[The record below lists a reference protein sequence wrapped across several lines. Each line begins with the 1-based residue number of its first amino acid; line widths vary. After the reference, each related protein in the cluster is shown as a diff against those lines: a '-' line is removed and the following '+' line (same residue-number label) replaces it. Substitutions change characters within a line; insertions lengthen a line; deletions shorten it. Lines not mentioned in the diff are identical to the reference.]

1 MGVKRSGDKKIKY
14 KKIRYMSKENQITIF
29 NSGLPTLLF
38 IVFLVLKLTGN
49 IDWSWWW
56 VTSPL
61 WIPLAILIGF
71 AVLIVIVAIIIIILN
86 KGDV

>member
-1 MGVKRSGDKKIKY
+1 MTTRGCIFVGNNN
-14 KKIRYMSKENQITIF
+14 MSKEQNIISF
-29 NSGLPTLLF
+29 NSSILTILF
-38 IVFLVLKLTGN
+38 VVFLVLKLTGN

-61 WIPLAILIGF
+61 WLPLAIVIGF
-71 AVLIVIVAIIIIILN
+71 AALMITVGIILVIVN

>member
-1 MGVKRSGDKKIKY
+1 
-14 KKIRYMSKENQITIF
+14 MSTKS
-29 NSGLPTLLF
+29 NSGTGLSLSAVLF

-61 WIPLAILIGF
+61 WIPFAIGLAIVGF
-71 AVLIVIVAIIIIILN
+71 VFLVIIIALIFGASVEDI
-86 KGDV
+86 KSKIKIKK

>member
-1 MGVKRSGDKKIKY
+1 MSSSSNNGGIGCSG
-14 KKIRYMSKENQITIF
+14 IF
-29 NSGLPTLLF
+29 F

-61 WIPLAILIGF
+61 WIG
-71 AVLIVIVAIIIIILN
+71 VIVVLLFFGLLWAN
-86 KGDV
+86 GDI

>member
-1 MGVKRSGDKKIKY
+1 MAS
-14 KKIRYMSKENQITIF
+14 SKS
-29 NSGLPTLLF
+29 NSGTGLSLSAVLF

-61 WIPLAILIGF
+61 WIPFALVLAIFGVVFLGVVIALIFG
-71 AVLIVIVAIIIIILN
+71 VSVEDIKSKLKI
-86 KGDV
+86 KK

>member
-1 MGVKRSGDKKIKY
+1 
-14 KKIRYMSKENQITIF
+14 MSKENQITIF

-61 WIPLAILIGF
+61 WLPLAIVIGF
-71 AVLIVIVAIIIIILN
+71 AALMITVGIILVIVN

>member
-1 MGVKRSGDKKIKY
+1 
-14 KKIRYMSKENQITIF
+14 MSTKS
-29 NSGLPTLLF
+29 NSGTGLSLSAVLF

-61 WIPLAILIGF
+61 WIPFAIVLSIFGIVFLGVVIALIFG
-71 AVLIVIVAIIIIILN
+71 ASVEDIKSKIKI
-86 KGDV
+86 KK

>member
-1 MGVKRSGDKKIKY
+1 MA
-14 KKIRYMSKENQITIF
+14 SKNNSSTGLSIT
-29 NSGLPTLLF
+29 SVLF

-61 WIPLAILIGF
+61 WIPIALVLGIVFLA
-71 AVLIVIVAIIIIILN
+71 VMIVIVALIFGASIDDIKAKSEQFKN
-86 KGDV
+86 KIK

>member
-1 MGVKRSGDKKIKY
+1 
-14 KKIRYMSKENQITIF
+14 MSTKS
-29 NSGLPTLLF
+29 NSGTGLSLSAVLF

-61 WIPLAILIGF
+61 WIPF
-71 AVLIVIVAIIIIILN
+71 AMGLCSNSYCNSCFNFWSIN
-86 KGDV
+86 R

>member
-1 MGVKRSGDKKIKY
+1 
-14 KKIRYMSKENQITIF
+14 MSTKS
-29 NSGLPTLLF
+29 NSGTGLSLSAVLF

-61 WIPLAILIGF
+61 WIPFG
-71 AVLIVIVAIIIIILN
+71 IVISAVGIVFLVIVTALIFGASVEDIKSKIKI
-86 KGDV
+86 KK